1 MKTKLSKKTIQQI
14 VEKSTNVVDCLI
26 LLYSEVIKPTTFEE
40 VEQFNDFPKTNRET
54 SQFILKQMG
63 EKYEILDIFML
74 WLNKGFG
81 EDETLKDF
89 EVKLSKNCYQLK

>member
-1 MKTKLSKKTIQQI
+1 MKTKLSKEIIQKI
-14 VEKSTNVVDCLI
+14 VEKSTDVVDCLI

-54 SQFILKQMG
+54 SQFILEQME
-63 EKYEILDIFML
+63 EKYEILDVNML